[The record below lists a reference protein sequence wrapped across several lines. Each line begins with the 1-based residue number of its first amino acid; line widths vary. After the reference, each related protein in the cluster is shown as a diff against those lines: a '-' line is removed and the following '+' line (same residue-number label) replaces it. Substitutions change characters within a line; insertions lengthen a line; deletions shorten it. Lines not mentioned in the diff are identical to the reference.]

1 MEYRKLGNTDIEISA
16 VTFGAWAIGGWMWGG
31 QDHNDA
37 IAAIRAA
44 VDAGINSIDT
54 AAIYGFGRSE
64 ELVAEAIAGRRD
76 KLVILTKFGMRW
88 DIESEGTPRFETNTD
103 DGKPVSIYRHA
114 PADSVLL
121 ECERSL
127 KRLKTDYIDV
137 YQIHWPAEI
146 DPIEETY
153 GACEKLLQ
161 QGKIRA
167 VGVCN
172 CSPEQMEQVNN
183 VVPLVSSQPPYSMVL
198 RDAENDV
205 IPWCI
210 DHNVGVVVYSPMQ
223 RGLLTGKIT
232 EDYKFAD
239 TDHRKGNIFFTPQ
252 NIRAT
257 NKFLAK
263 IKPIADAHSATLA
276 QLVINWTTRQPGIT
290 AALVGARNKT
300 QAVENSKA
308 MDFTLTDDELQKIN
322 TLLAGLKIDRR

>member
-37 IAAIRAA
+37 IAAIQAA
-44 VDAGINSIDT
+44 VDSGINSIDT

-76 KLVILTKFGMRW
+76 KLVLLTKFGMRW
-88 DIESEGTPRFETNTD
+88 DIESEGTPRWETNTN
-103 DGKPVSIYRHA
+103 DGTPVSVFRHA
-114 PADSVLL
+114 SADSVVL

-127 KRLKTDYIDV
+127 QRLKTDYIDV
-137 YQIHWPAEI
+137 FQINWPAELN
-146 DPIEETY
+146 PIEETY

-172 CSPEQMEQVNN
+172 YTPQLMEQVNN
-183 VVPLVSSQPPYSMVL
+183 VVPLASSQPPYSMVL

-210 DHNVGVVVYSPMQ
+210 EHNVGVLAYSPMQ

-232 EDYKFAD
+232 EDYKFSD
-239 TDHRKGNIFFTPQ
+239 TDHRKGNIFFTPE
-252 NIRAT
+252 NVRAT
-257 NKFLAK
+257 NEFLTK
-263 IKPIADAHSATLA
+263 IKPIAEAHSATLA

-290 AALVGARNKT
+290 AALVGARNKI
-300 QAVENSKA
+300 QATENAKA
-308 MDFTLTDDELQKIN
+308 LDFTLTDDELQKIN
-322 TLLAGLKIDRR
+322 TLLADLEIQR

>member
-1 MEYRKLGNTDIEISA
+1 MEYRKLGKTGIEVSA
-16 VTFGAWAIGGWMWGG
+16 VTFGAWAIGGWLWGG
-31 QDHNDA
+31 QDHDDA
-37 IAAIRAA
+37 IAAIHTAL
-44 VDAGINSIDT
+44 DAGITSIDT
-54 AAIYGFGRSE
+54 AAIYGFGHSE
-64 ELVAEAIAGRRD
+64 ELVAEAISGRRD
-76 KLVILTKFGMRW
+76 KLVILTKFGLRW
-88 DIESEGTPRFETNTD
+88 DIESDGTPRWETNTN
-103 DGKPVSIYRHA
+103 DGTPVKIFRHA
-114 PADSVLL
+114 SAESVLH
-121 ECERSL
+121 ECECSL

-137 YQIHWPAEI
+137 FQIHWPAEI

-172 CSPEQMEQVNN
+172 YTPELMEQVNK
-183 VVPLVSSQPPYSMVL
+183 VVPLGSSQPPYSMVL

-232 EDYKFAD
+232 EDYEFPD
-239 TDHRKGNIFFTPQ
+239 TDHRKGNVFFTPQ
-252 NIRAT
+252 NIRTT
-257 NKFLAK
+257 NEFLAK
-263 IKPIADAHSATLA
+263 IRPIADAHSATLA

-300 QAVENSKA
+300 QAAENAKA
-308 MDFTLTDDELQKIN
+308 LDFTLTDDELQKIN
-322 TLLAGLKIDRR
+322 NLLAYLKIDR